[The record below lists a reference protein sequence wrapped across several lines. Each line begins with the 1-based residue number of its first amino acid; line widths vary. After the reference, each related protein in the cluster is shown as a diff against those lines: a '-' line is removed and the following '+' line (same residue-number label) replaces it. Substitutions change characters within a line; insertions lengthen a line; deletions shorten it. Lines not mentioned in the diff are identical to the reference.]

1 MLAGQ
6 EASIELVQR
15 WLQGPCHEDIEG
27 SSSGSPGA
35 RTGRRSSLALTPEDE
50 PLVDV
55 ANHKH
60 RYAAYAGKRA
70 DGCRRQTHSHV
81 HRYAAYAG
89 RRADGCRRRKLIIRF
104 RTTYVCTKG
113 THRLFVARELDGADE

>member
-15 WLQGPCHEDIEG
+15 WLQRRGSDDTDTG

-35 RTGRRSSLALTPEDE
+35 RAGRRSSLALTPEDE

-55 ANHKH
+55 ATRNNNLWITQRVVPCGNRTRETLRDRQLLSH
-60 RYAAYAGKRA
+60 RANLA
-70 DGCRRQTHSHV
+70 V
-81 HRYAAYAG
+81 
-89 RRADGCRRRKLIIRF
+89 
-104 RTTYVCTKG
+104 
-113 THRLFVARELDGADE
+113 